1 MSKTVLLADDSN
13 TIRKIV
19 ELAFAESDIRVVT
32 AASGREAQER
42 LRDVRPDLVLADVVM
57 PEPDGYALCREIKDS
72 SKPLP
77 VILLAGTFEP
87 FDRRRA
93 WDSGADDH
101 LVKPF
106 ESQLL
111 RSKVEAL
118 LDGRRAARMVATAIE
133 EAPLRVTH
141 VPERELSPAEIDA
154 VAQRVIER
162 LTSETVRG
170 LVRERLPE
178 IAERVVRERI
188 REIEA
193 MDDGTKK

>member
-1 MSKTVLLADDSN
+1 MASTVLLADDSN

-19 ELAFAESDIRVVT
+19 ELAFAESETRVLT
-32 AASGREAQER
+32 AASGAEALALLDSE
-42 LRDVRPDLVLADVVM
+42 RPDLLLADVVM
-57 PEPDGYALCREIKDS
+57 PEPDGYELCRRVKDS
-72 SKPLP
+72 ARPLP

-111 RSKVEAL
+111 RRKVEAL
-118 LDGRRAARMVATAIE
+118 LSGGKRRMVATGLERLASD
-133 EAPLRVTH
+133 APSSRS
-141 VPERELSPAEIDA
+141 LSPAEIDA
-154 VAQRVIER
+154 IAQRVIER
-162 LTSETVRG
+162 LTSDTVAG
-170 LVRERLPE
+170 LVRESLPE

-188 REIEA
+188 RELEA
-193 MDDGTKK
+193 MDE